1 MTKIRRPDKK
11 NLKVIGSALQP
22 KYFNV
27 QEMGSENYCL
37 SSVPIGKSFFRIF
50 NKLVESDVIGL
61 DEGKRMSNIES
72 AASRELNFMQSSH
85 VKADP
90 ETFLSQIN
98 LLPLTEPDDSDC
110 LDATSNS
117 DTESNVDKIK
127 LDAITKA
134 IYGDSLNTSSNIYM
148 AQVKQKG
155 LPVPDY
161 GDCWNANSNVMTSS
175 YVAQIELDA
184 STKSVC
190 HMCLDDNLNVE
201 TNTYMS
207 QMELDA
213 NAPKV
218 DYIECLNDN
227 LDVQTSSYTVQ
238 TELDILTGLANG
250 DCLNVNSDMETS
262 SCMAQKGSDALIK
275 TDDCLSRK
283 SDFGKNS
290 YDDSDV
296 NFDMETIRYMAEIE
310 LDVMAKADF
319 SGCLD
324 SKQHKGQTTTRPKY
338 N

>member
-1 MTKIRRPDKK
+1 
-11 NLKVIGSALQP
+11 
-22 KYFNV
+22 
-27 QEMGSENYCL
+27 MGSENYCL

-61 DEGKRMSNIES
+61 DEGKRTTNIES
-72 AASRELNFMQSSH
+72 AASSELNFMQSLD

-90 ETFLSQIN
+90 ETCLTQIN
-98 LLPLTEPDDSDC
+98 LLPLTKSDDSDC
-110 LDATSNS
+110 LDASLNL

-127 LDAITKA
+127 LDQKLEAN
-134 IYGDSLNTSSNIYM
+134 YGYSLNTTSSNIETSKYV

-184 STKSVC
+184 LTKSFC
-190 HMCLDDNLNVE
+190 HKCLDDNLNVE
-201 TNTYMS
+201 TNTYLA
-207 QMELDA
+207 QMELDG

-227 LDVQTSSYTVQ
+227 SDVETSSYTVQ
-238 TELDILTGLANG
+238 IELDVSTVLANG
-250 DCLNVNSDMETS
+250 DCLNVNSEMETS

-283 SDFGKNS
+283 SDFDNNS
-290 YDDSDV
+290 YDDFDV
-296 NFDMETIRYMAEIE
+296 SFEIETIRYMAEIE
-310 LDVMAKADF
+310 LDVMAKADS
-319 SGCLD
+319 SGGLD
-324 SKQHKGQTTTRPKY
+324 SKQDKGQTITRPK
-338 N
+338 